1 MATEKLTGYCMKTK
15 RREEFATVEI
25 VKTKRGG
32 YMAKG
37 KTAEG
42 YPMCAMISEAKALE
56 AIKAGIAKKSF

>member
-1 MATEKLTGYCMKTK
+1 MSEKLTGYCMKTK
-15 RREEFATVEI
+15 KTEEFATAEI

-42 YPMCAMISEAKALE
+42 NSMCAMLSETKALG
-56 AIKAGIAKKSF
+56 AIESGVATKSF